1 MRRNRRWV
9 AGVAATLAVATCGV
23 WFVLADD
30 DATQAQVDGS
40 AAELATA
47 TVQTRDL
54 VERETFDGSL
64 GYDDE
69 RVLSG
74 LASGT
79 LTWIADEGSIL
90 RRGAVLYELNE
101 RPTVLMLGEVPV
113 YRVLSSGAE
122 GKDVRQLQRN
132 LLALG
137 YTDGGDLEVTGG
149 FDADTAEAVRDWQ
162 EDLGLDRTGV
172 VELGDVVFTPSAP
185 RRMGSH
191 VLEPGSAVASGA
203 QVASTTATER
213 VVTIDLATTDQ
224 DLVAEGDRVQVELP
238 DGSTVGGRIAE
249 IGRVAETTT
258 SAETGTESDPTVEVR
273 IQLTGDVDIALD
285 EAPVDVD
292 VETSRAEDV
301 LAVPVQALLALAE
314 GGYALEVVDG
324 SATTLL
330 GIETGDFADGYVEVS
345 GEGLVEG
352 LAVVT
357 AS

>member
-1 MRRNRRWV
+1 MRRSRTWFV
-9 AGVAATLAVATCGV
+9 IAAVATAVAAGTA
-23 WFVLADD
+23 WFVLAGDG
-30 DATQAQVDGS
+30 ASEVQAEGLS
-40 AAELATA
+40 AELNTA

-69 RVLSG
+69 QALSS
-74 LASGT
+74 LRSGT
-79 LTWIADEGSIL
+79 LTGVADEGASL
-90 RRGAVLYELNE
+90 RRGALLFEVDE
-101 RPTVLMLGEVPV
+101 RPTVLMLGEIPA
-113 YRVLSSGAE
+113 YRVLSSGVE

-137 YTDGGDLEVTGG
+137 FTDGDDLEVSGE

-172 VELGDVVFTPSAP
+172 VELGDVVFTPSVP

-191 VLEPGSAVASGA
+191 VLEPGSSVAAGA

-224 DLVAEGDRVQVELP
+224 GLVSEGDRVRVGLP
-238 DGSTVGGRIAE
+238 DGSMVGGRIAE
-249 IGRVAETTT
+249 IGRVAETDATDPE
-258 SAETGTESDPTVEVR
+258 ADPTVTVTVR
-273 IQLTGDVDIALD
+273 LTGEVELELD

-292 VETSRAEDV
+292 IETSRAEAV
-301 LAVPVQALLALAE
+301 LAVPVQALLALTE
-314 GGYALEVVDG
+314 GGYALEVIDG
-324 SATTLL
+324 KSTTLI
-330 GIETGDFADGYVEVS
+330 GVETGDFADGYVEVS
-345 GEGLVEG
+345 GDRLVEG
-352 LAVVT
+352 LEVVT